1 MGRRSAST
9 RGDGI
14 VVLSLLLC
22 HHHQVVG
29 SNLAGGMS
37 LLERLGHADLDRLK
51 LYLVFWCLVCS
62 GTIWSEQMRWIDG
75 QKGPSLPL
83 ANRITTAHPV
93 TETLGLFLNARW
105 GHEP

>member
-1 MGRRSAST
+1 
-9 RGDGI
+9 
-14 VVLSLLLC
+14 
-22 HHHQVVG
+22 
-29 SNLAGGMS
+29 MS

-62 GTIWSEQMRWIDG
+62 GTIWNEQTRWIDG

-83 ANRITTAHPV
+83 ASRITTAHPV
-93 TETLGLFLNARW
+93 TEALDLFLNARW

>member
-1 MGRRSAST
+1 M
-9 RGDGI
+9 
-14 VVLSLLLC
+14 LLY

-29 SNLAGGMS
+29 SNLAGGVS
-37 LLERLGHADLDRLK
+37 LLEGLGHADLDRLK

-62 GTIWSEQMRWIDG
+62 GIIWSEHMRWIDG
-75 QKGPSLPL
+75 QKVSSLPL
-83 ANRITTAHPV
+83 ANRITTAQPV